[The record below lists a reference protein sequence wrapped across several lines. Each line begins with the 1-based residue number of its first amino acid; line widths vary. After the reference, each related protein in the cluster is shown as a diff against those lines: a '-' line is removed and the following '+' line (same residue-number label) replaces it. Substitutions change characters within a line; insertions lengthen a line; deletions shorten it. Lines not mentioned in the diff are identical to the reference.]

1 MLKENAITAI
11 PLFRGLSQKQLD
23 ELVRTFPRERHGPGE
38 VIFTEGEEANGFY
51 ILLAGMVKVYK
62 LSPEG
67 KEQILHIIGP
77 GEPFAEVALFSET
90 VFPACAEAIQES
102 EIMFF
107 SRKGFQRLVQDDP
120 SIVMNMLAILSQRL
134 KYFTRL
140 VEDLSLKEVPQR
152 LATYLLF
159 LAENEGSSDVS
170 LRISKGQLASLLGTI
185 PETLSRIMSKM
196 SAQGLFEMR
205 GRRIT
210 ILNRRALG
218 DLAAGQKLV
227 L

>member
-23 ELVRTFPRERHGPGE
+23 ELVRTFPRQRHGPGE

>member
-77 GEPFAEVALFSET
+77 GEPFAEVALFSEM
-90 VFPACAEAIQES
+90 VFPEY
-102 EIMFF
+102 F
-107 SRKGFQRLVQDDP
+107 
-120 SIVMNMLAILSQRL
+120 LS
-134 KYFTRL
+134 
-140 VEDLSLKEVPQR
+140 SL
-152 LATYLLF
+152 T
-159 LAENEGSSDVS
+159 
-170 LRISKGQLASLLGTI
+170 T
-185 PETLSRIMSKM
+185 
-196 SAQGLFEMR
+196 
-205 GRRIT
+205 
-210 ILNRRALG
+210 
-218 DLAAGQKLV
+218 
-227 L
+227 